1 MLMLLKMA
9 LRNLRRN
16 LRRTLITMLAISGGL
31 TLMIFQDSIQAG
43 SYRKLV
49 QTGVSTMAG
58 HVVVQADG
66 YQADPEMERLLPDAD
81 AVAASLEAT
90 FPEARVVQ
98 RALVQGL
105 LQSPRNAIGVGVSG
119 VEPDGETAV
128 SDWQDKLVAGEWL
141 SGSKREILLGQA
153 AAKSLEV
160 EPGDKVVLLIQG
172 PDEVVSQLFRV
183 KGLFRTGS
191 AELDGAFGIAPVAAL
206 AGLLEAPGAAHQVSV
221 HLPDPR
227 GSEAATAAAR
237 AALDGTADLEILHW
251 TEALP
256 DLQAFI
262 LRDQQSGRS
271 MLFVIGVIVAMGVL
285 NTVLMSVMER
295 VRELGVMLA
304 VGLTPARVAGLVML
318 EGAVLGALSAAVG
331 GAVGLAIVLPLNRSG
346 LDLAAM
352 MGGESIEVAGVAID
366 TVIYPTVEWPV
377 FATFCGLAWLFTVLS
392 SVWPALHAARLKPV
406 DAMRHV

>member
-1 MLMLLKMA
+1 MVMLLKMA

-31 TLMIFQDSIQAG
+31 ALMIFQDSIQAG
-43 SYRKLV
+43 SYRQLV
-49 QTGVSTMAG
+49 ETGVSTMAG

-66 YQADPEMERLLPDAD
+66 YQADPDMERLLPDAA
-81 AVAASLEAT
+81 AVAQSLEAA

-119 VEPDGETAV
+119 VEPEAETAV
-128 SDWQDKLVAGEWL
+128 SDWQEKLVEGEWL
-141 SGSKREILLGQA
+141 SGSPREILLGQA

-160 EPGDKVVLLIQG
+160 EPGDKVVLLVQG
-172 PDEVVSQLFRV
+172 PNEVVSQLFRV
-183 KGLFRTGS
+183 KGVFRTGS
-191 AELDGAFGIAPVAAL
+191 AGLDGAFGLASVGAVAT
-206 AGLLEAPGAAHQVSV
+206 LLEAPGAAHQVSV
-221 HLPDPR
+221 HLPDPS
-227 GSEAATAAAR
+227 GSEAATQVAQ
-237 AALDGTADLEILHW
+237 AALASTAGVEVLHW

-256 DLQAFI
+256 DLHAFI
-262 LRDQQSGRS
+262 LRDQQTGRS
-271 MLFVIGVIVAMGVL
+271 MLFVIGIIVAMGVV

-304 VGLTPARVAGLVML
+304 VGLTPGRLAGLVML

-331 GAVGLAIVLPLNRSG
+331 GAVGLAIVLPLNQNG
-346 LDLAAM
+346 LDLASM
-352 MGGESIEVAGVAID
+352 MGGESVEVAGVALN
-366 TVIYPTVEWPV
+366 TVIHPTVEWSV

-392 SVWPALHAARLKPV
+392 SLWPALHAARLKPV

>member
-1 MLMLLKMA
+1 MRMLLTMA

-31 TLMIFQDSIQAG
+31 TLMIFQDAIQAG
-43 SYRKLV
+43 SYRQLV
-49 QTGVSTMAG
+49 KTGVSTMAG

-66 YQADPEMERLLPDAD
+66 YQADPEMERLLPEAGT
-81 AVAASLEAT
+81 VAASLEAA
-90 FPEARVVQ
+90 FPDAHVVQ

-119 VEPDGETAV
+119 VEPDAETAV
-128 SDWQDKLVAGEWL
+128 SDWQDKLVEGEWL
-141 SGSKREILLGQA
+141 SGGKREILLGQA

-160 EPGDKVVLLIQG
+160 EPGDKVVLLLQG

-191 AELDGAFGIAPVAAL
+191 AELDGAFGIAPVASL
-206 AGLLEAPGAAHQVSV
+206 TGLLDAPGAAHQVSL
-221 HLPDPR
+221 HLRDPR
-227 GSEAATAAAR
+227 GSEAATAAAK
-237 AALDGTADLEILHW
+237 AALDGTAGIEVLHW

-256 DLQAFI
+256 DLHAFI

-304 VGLTPARVAGLVML
+304 VGLAPARVAGLVLL
-318 EGAVLGALSAAVG
+318 EGALLGALSAAVG
-331 GAVGLAIVLPLNRSG
+331 GALGLALVLPLSKNG

-352 MGGESIEVAGVAID
+352 MGGESVEVAGVAMN
-366 TVIYPTVEWPV
+366 TVIYPAIEWPV
-377 FATFCGLAWLFTVLS
+377 FATFCGLAWLFTLLS

>member
-1 MLMLLKMA
+1 MLMLLTMA

-16 LRRTLITMLAISGGL
+16 LRRTLITLLAISGGL
-31 TLMIFQDSIQAG
+31 TLMIFQDAIQAG
-43 SYRKLV
+43 SYRQLV
-49 QTGVSTMAG
+49 RTGVSTMAG
-58 HVVVQADG
+58 HVVVQAEG
-66 YQADPEMERLLPDAD
+66 YQADPEMERLLPE
-81 AVAASLEAT
+81 VAAVTTSLEAA
-90 FPEARVVQ
+90 FPDARVVQ

-105 LQSPRNAIGVGVSG
+105 LQSPRNATGIGVSG

-128 SDWQDKLVAGEWL
+128 SDWKDKLVAGEWL
-141 SGSKREILLGQA
+141 SGSKREIVLGDGV
-153 AAKSLEV
+153 AKSLEV

-191 AELDGAFGIAPVAAL
+191 SELDGAFGIAPVATLTAL
-206 AGLLEAPGAAHQVSV
+206 LDAPGAAHQVSV

-227 GSEAATAAAR
+227 GAEAATAR
-237 AALDGTADLEILHW
+237 AKVALEATDGLEVLHW

-256 DLQAFI
+256 DLHAFI

-271 MLFVIGVIVAMGVL
+271 MLFVIGIIVAMGVL

-318 EGAVLGALSAAVG
+318 EGALLGALAAAVG
-331 GAVGLAIVLPLNRSG
+331 GGIGLALVLPLSKTG

-352 MGGESIEVAGVAID
+352 MGGESVEVAGVALN

-377 FATFCGLAWLFTVLS
+377 FAAFCGLAWLFTVLS